1 MKRTKI
7 IGHVTPVG
15 GNVFR
20 DLGFPP
26 HKARMML
33 AASNRE
39 IDKRRQ
45 AQALQGDQP
54 TTLETD
60 PRRHP
65 SLRKVPTRRQ
75 RA

>member
-1 MKRTKI
+1 MKRTKV

-33 AASNRE
+33 AASNLE

-45 AQALQGDQP
+45 AQILQCDQP
-54 TTLETD
+54 TTPETV
-60 PRRHP
+60 PRRHL

-75 RA
+75 LS